1 MSEVLMNR
9 LVEFAESGNQQKIV
23 VAGQSYQGWVMEIT
37 EDALLIST
45 GFADKSGKD
54 FWISFN
60 DVQQA
65 SLSYWDNKTD
75 QWVDFTL

>member
-60 DVQQA
+60 DLEEA
-65 SLSYWDNKTD
+65 ALSYWDNKAD

>member
-23 VAGQSYQGWVMEIT
+23 VAGQSYQGWIMEIT
-37 EDALLIST
+37 DDALLIST

-60 DVQQA
+60 DLEEA
-65 SLSYWDNKTD
+65 ALSYWDNKAD